1 MATIELKNI
10 SHSYQMDRREE
21 IPIPQDCNL
30 DQGFVIKDLSLTWE
44 EGSANALLGPSGCG
58 KTTILN
64 IISGLLQ
71 PTIGQILYD
80 GKDVTALSPEARH
93 IAQVFQFPVIYDT
106 MTVYKNLSFPL
117 RNAGVKKSEIK
128 RKVQEV
134 AEILDL
140 THVLP
145 MSAGKISQAEKQKVS
160 LGRGIIRDDN
170 VAILFDEPLT
180 VIDPK
185 EKYILQRK
193 IREVQKNIKLTAI
206 YVTHDQ
212 HEALTFADQVT
223 VIKDGRMIQ
232 TGNPAQLH
240 TDPQSPFIGYFIG
253 SPGMNL
259 LTCTLE
265 EDVLD
270 FGEFQW
276 PLSPAIRQA
285 LQTDDPEFQFGI
297 RPEFVALSHEKKAGT
312 VPFEATM
319 VDNIGSYQVVTLS
332 TNGIQIKGRA
342 PEDMRI
348 DVGNRLW
355 VGFPEESVRIFQ
367 NDKRVF

>member
-10 SHSYQMDRREE
+10 SHSYQMGRQEE
-21 IPIPQDCNL
+21 VPQDCNV
-30 DQGFVIKDLSLTWE
+30 QGEFVIKDLTLTWE

-71 PTIGQILYD
+71 PTMGHILYD
-80 GKDVTALSPEARH
+80 GEDVTHLTPEARH
-93 IAQVFQFPVIYDT
+93 IAQVFQFPVVYDT
-106 MTVYKNLSFPL
+106 MTVFKNLAFPL
-117 RNAGVKKSEIK
+117 KNAGVKKSDIK
-128 RKVQEV
+128 RKVHEV

-185 EKYILQRK
+185 EKYVLQRK
-193 IREVQKNIKLTAI
+193 IREVQKSLRMTTI

-212 HEALTFADQVT
+212 HEALTFADKVT

-232 TGNPAQLH
+232 TGSPAQLH

-259 LTCTLE
+259 LECTFTG
-265 EDVLD
+265 DALD

-276 PLSPAIRQA
+276 HVSQTLGET
-285 LQTDDPEFQFGI
+285 LQGHGKAFQFGI
-297 RPEFVALSHEKKAGT
+297 RPEFVELSAQEKANS
-312 VPFEATM
+312 VPFQVTM

-332 TNGIQIKGRA
+332 TNGIQIKSRA
-342 PEDMRI
+342 PEDMPVAAGDRI
-348 DVGNRLW
+348 W
-355 VGFPEESVRIFQ
+355 AGFPEEWARIFQ
-367 NDKRVF
+367 NDKRVL